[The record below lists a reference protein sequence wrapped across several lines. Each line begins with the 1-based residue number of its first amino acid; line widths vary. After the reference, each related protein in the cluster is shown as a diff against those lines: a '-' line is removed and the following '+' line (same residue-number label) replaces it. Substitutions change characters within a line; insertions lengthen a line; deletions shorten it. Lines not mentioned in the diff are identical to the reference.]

1 MNRRVFLAAATMAPA
16 EGKIRT
22 AFLGTR
28 HSHFGGK
35 LKAVAANPAFEVA
48 GICEP
53 DEAARRRLRLPY
65 AWLSEDQLLGDASI
79 RLVVVEMPPAT
90 GVPFALQAIAAGKHV
105 HIEKPPSAGMP
116 HFRELVETARGKNL
130 LLQVGYIWRYH
141 EGVRKAIEAARKGW
155 LGEVYLMRGAIHTDI
170 SQAAR
175 EELAAFRG
183 GMMFELGCH
192 QIDRAVALFGRPRN
206 VRSWLKRTASGK
218 DGLADNTLAVLEYD
232 SALAVITASARM
244 PGHSWHRSFE
254 VIGTEGA
261 FVLQPVEPG
270 TRMRVSMRAA
280 RGEYRAGW
288 QDVEL
293 PAQARYVGDFAEL
306 ARAIRTSTPLEYS
319 YDFELLVQETILR
332 ASQEI

>member
-65 AWLSEDQLLGDASI
+65 AWLSEDQLFGDASI

-116 HFRELVETARGKNL
+116 HFRELVETARGRTCCCRW
-130 LLQVGYIWRYH
+130 VTSGD
-141 EGVRKAIEAARKGW
+141 
-155 LGEVYLMRGAIHTDI
+155 TT
-170 SQAAR
+170 R
-175 EELAAFRG
+175 E
-183 GMMFELGCH
+183 C
-192 QIDRAVALFGRPRN
+192 GRPSR
-206 VRSWLKRTASGK
+206 RR
-218 DGLADNTLAVLEYD
+218 E
-232 SALAVITASARM
+232 
-244 PGHSWHRSFE
+244 
-254 VIGTEGA
+254 
-261 FVLQPVEPG
+261 
-270 TRMRVSMRAA
+270 
-280 RGEYRAGW
+280 RAGW
-288 QDVEL
+288 
-293 PAQARYVGDFAEL
+293 AK
-306 ARAIRTSTPLEYS
+306 ST
-319 YDFELLVQETILR
+319 
-332 ASQEI
+332 